1 MASESGQILSEGQ
14 GKLKATKKSD
24 FFGGFKSLKN
34 EYKKIAWL
42 DFKSLCKQ
50 TCDVIAVCIFFGFVI
65 FAIDAGFGY
74 CMNYLISSLS
84 K

>member
-1 MASESGQILSEGQ
+1 MAGESEQILSGGQ
-14 GKLKATKKSD
+14 DKLNTTKKSD
-24 FFGGFKSLKN
+24 LFGGFKALKS
-34 EYKKIAWL
+34 EYKKIVWL

-50 TCDVIAVCIFFGFVI
+50 TCDVITVCIFFGLII

-74 CMNYLISSLS
+74 CMNYLISNLG